1 MENSSP
7 AEWNIIFVLKT
18 GQKYDI
24 RHARSIYNEVTN
36 NVKSP
41 YKFWCLTDQ
50 AET

>member
-1 MENSSP
+1 MPVSIKRNLRMENSSP

-36 NVKSP
+36 NVKRP
-41 YKFWCLTDQ
+41 L
-50 AET
+50 